1 MKAVLKSETSGM
13 VVTAATLNLPGMEPG
28 STSTASQG
36 FEAQIAPGT
45 TCGTTLEYGI
55 TVESPEGKTAMTDS
69 LFVGKKEFTT
79 GGIDSTSQTIP
90 DSNLSGVVS
99 TISVD
104 AGQKVA
110 IAKVKL
116 DITHDYTADL
126 SVDLISPTGKTIRL
140 FNRKGGIN
148 LKTEFMV
155 PVDASPKGDWKLQV
169 IDSIKTDEGT
179 LNSWEISFE
188 SYRCES

>member
-1 MKAVLKSETSGM
+1 LRAKRHK
-13 VVTAATLNLPGMEPG
+13 N
-28 STSTASQG
+28 QKH
-36 FEAQIAPGT
+36 F
-45 TCGTTLEYGI
+45 LEYY
-55 TVESPEGKTAMTDS
+55 
-69 LFVGKKEFTT
+69 
-79 GGIDSTSQTIP
+79 
-90 DSNLSGVVS
+90 
-99 TISVD
+99 ISVD

-155 PVDASPKGDWKLQV
+155 PVDATPKGDWKLQV

-188 SYRCES
+188 SYKCES